1 MQARFKTRLLA
12 TAAMIVLS
20 AGAARADFALT
31 ILHTNDFHA
40 RFEPISKYDSTCD
53 AETNAAGECF
63 GGTGR
68 LVSAVTEAR
77 ARAGTSILVDGGDQ
91 FQGTL
96 FYTYYKGKV
105 AAEMMN
111 KLGYDGMTVGNHE
124 FDDGPEGLAKLLDG
138 AEFNATPAE
147 KRDFE
152 AAMAELRKTE
162 FPRAAQLYQQ
172 FLVRYP
178 DSGYTPAVQYWLGN
192 THYALREYKEAIAVY
207 QRLMAVA
214 PSHPRVPESMQAIAN
229 CQIELKD
236 VRAAKRSLEDLVK
249 AHPQSEAAATAR
261 DRLARLR
268 CNPIGCLSIRPDH
281 PHLGLGRG
289 P

>member
-1 MQARFKTRLLA
+1 MHAVRLLLRASVLGAAGLVALPSHAIFGDDEARKAIIELRDKVEANRQASDAANRRLEAELTRL
-12 TAAMIVLS
+12 TEESAAPTRRSLLELS
-20 AGAARADFALT
+20 NQIEAL
-31 ILHTNDFHA
+31 
-40 RFEPISKYDSTCD
+40 R
-53 AETNAAGECF
+53 GE
-63 GGTGR
+63 
-68 LVSAVTEAR
+68 
-77 ARAGTSILVDGGDQ
+77 
-91 FQGTL
+91 
-96 FYTYYKGKV
+96 
-105 AAEMMN
+105 M
-111 KLGYDGMTVGNHE
+111 
-124 FDDGPEGLAKLLDG
+124 AKLRGQNEQLARDVADLQRQQKDVLAALDERLRTLEPTKVQLDG

-172 FLVRYP
+172 FLRRYP
-178 DSGYTPAVQYWLGN
+178 DSGYAPAVHYWLGN

-207 QRLMAVA
+207 QRLMAMA
-214 PSHPRVPESMQAIAN
+214 PSHSRVPEAMLAIAN

-268 CNPIGCLSIRPDH
+268 
-281 PHLGLGRG
+281 
-289 P
+289 

>member
-1 MQARFKTRLLA
+1 MHAVRLLLRA
-12 TAAMIVLS
+12 SVL
-20 AGAARADFALT
+20 GAAGLVALPS
-31 ILHTNDFHA
+31 HA
-40 RFEPISKYDSTCD
+40 I
-53 AETNAAGECF
+53 F
-63 GGTGR
+63 GDD
-68 LVSAVTEAR
+68 EAR
-77 ARAGTSILVDGGDQ
+77 KAIIELRD
-91 FQGTL
+91 
-96 FYTYYKGKV
+96 KV
-105 AAEMMN
+105 EANRQASDAANRRLEAELMRLTEESAAPTRRSLLELSNQIEALRGEM
-111 KLGYDGMTVGNHE
+111 
-124 FDDGPEGLAKLLDG
+124 AKLRGQNEQLAREVADLQRQQKDVLAALDERLRTLEPTKVQLDG

-172 FLVRYP
+172 FLSRYP
-178 DSGYTPAVQYWLGN
+178 DSGYAPAVHYWLGN

-207 QRLMAVA
+207 QRLMATA
-214 PSHPRVPESMQAIAN
+214 PSHSRVPEAMLAIAN

-268 CNPIGCLSIRPDH
+268 
-281 PHLGLGRG
+281 
-289 P
+289 

>member
-1 MQARFKTRLLA
+1 MHAVRLLLRA
-12 TAAMIVLS
+12 SVFGVAGLTALPS
-20 AGAARADFALT
+20 HAL
-31 ILHTNDFHA
+31 
-40 RFEPISKYDSTCD
+40 
-53 AETNAAGECF
+53 F
-63 GGTGR
+63 GDD
-68 LVSAVTEAR
+68 EAR
-77 ARAGTSILVDGGDQ
+77 KAIIELRD
-91 FQGTL
+91 
-96 FYTYYKGKV
+96 KV
-105 AAEMMN
+105 EANRQASDAASRRLEAELSRLTEESAAPTRRSLLELSNQIEALRAEMARLRGQN
-111 KLGYDGMTVGNHE
+111 E
-124 FDDGPEGLAKLLDG
+124 QLAREVADLQRQQKDVLAALDERLRTLEPTKVQLDG

-207 QRLMAVA
+207 QRLIAGA
-214 PSHPRVPESMQAIAN
+214 PKHVRVPEAMLAVAN
-229 CQIELKD
+229 CQVELKD

-249 AHPQSEAAATAR
+249 AHPQSEAASTAR

-268 CNPIGCLSIRPDH
+268 
-281 PHLGLGRG
+281 
-289 P
+289 